1 MRIACMPR
9 CAARDAARPAPRPVI
24 DLPRFFLAALAIGVM
39 ATLGCRPG
47 SDEPTVLAIVNAR
60 PVTLE
65 ELDYRWAELP
75 PSTQAR
81 YRREGGKRRFLD
93 ELITRELLLQEARR
107 RGLDQ
112 SLSIRQRLARQ
123 KEQLMLE
130 ELTKEIGSEADAR
143 DEMTEQEL
151 ELYYVA
157 HAVALLANEQIR
169 LAQIVVPTVE
179 QAKDLKQQLEQG
191 ADFGKLAQQFSTDT
205 ATKNKGGDLGI
216 YRKSAV
222 EPEVE
227 PALVRLM
234 PGMVSD
240 PIKTSRGIHLI
251 KVVSRE
257 ITDKDEHAAVRQRLQ
272 QELHAE
278 KSRRRFEQLIAK
290 LKGAARVRTADS
302 SRLVVEDVRSSA
314 HPNP

>member
-1 MRIACMPR
+1 
-9 CAARDAARPAPRPVI
+9 
-24 DLPRFFLAALAIGVM
+24 
-39 ATLGCRPG
+39 
-47 SDEPTVLAIVNAR
+47 VLAIVNAR

-65 ELDYRWAELP
+65 ELDYRWSELP

-81 YRREGGKRRFLD
+81 YRREGGKRKFLD

-112 SLSIRQRLARQ
+112 SPSIRQRLARH

-130 ELTKEIGSEADAR
+130 ELTKDIATEAGER
-143 DEMTEQEL
+143 DEMTDQEL

-157 HAVALLANEQIR
+157 HAVTLLANEQIR
-169 LAQIVVPTVE
+169 LAQIIVPTVD
-179 QAKDLKQQLEQG
+179 QAKDLKQQLDQG
-191 ADFGKLAQQFSTDT
+191 ADFGKLAQRFSTDT
-205 ATKNKGGDLGI
+205 ATKSKGGDVGI
-216 YRKSAV
+216 YKKGAV

-227 PALVRLM
+227 PALVLLK
-234 PGMVSD
+234 PGTVSD
-240 PIKTSRGIHLI
+240 PIKTSRGVHLI
-251 KVVSRE
+251 KIVSRE

-278 KSRRRFEQLIAK
+278 NSRRRLEQLISK
-290 LKGAARVRTADS
+290 LKGAARVRMADT

-314 HPNP
+314 HPTP